1 MDENLFKFA
10 PLRQK
15 RRSGFDKSFS
25 NFLTA
30 KVGTLVPVLCDE
42 VIPNT
47 DVNIRVAA
55 QAQLPPLA
63 SDVFMRCDLKL
74 EAFFCPSRI
83 LYGGYDAWLTGSTI
97 RSAASTEATAALPF
111 VKLSASHPELL
122 APGSLADYLGYKN
135 RGVSVD
141 TVVGIQDKLNAFP
154 FLCYHRIYDD
164 WYRNTLVQKR
174 LFNRPA
180 AGTGGFS
187 AYAPQFTPYA
197 VIAEG
202 DANNGFDLYTSI
214 FGNGHRFGEL
224 HQRNYGMDYFTAA
237 TPLPQKGDAQKV
249 TFEIPESG
257 DGSFTIAALRANNA
271 MQMFLER
278 NNLLGERLQDYVA
291 GHYGAHMPDSV
302 AQRAVLLGS
311 ASFDIY
317 SKGVETT
324 AATGP
329 TVSGAFESANPF
341 IGQPGNVVGSAR
353 ADGSDFI
360 IQNFK
365 VQEPGYIMIIASI
378 VPQANYSTGID
389 RLLMRYTKDGSQ
401 TDLANP
407 LLENVGPQPIYAS
420 EILAD
425 ADQDDIFGYIDRY
438 ADFKTKLNQ
447 VHGLFVD
454 GSTNGDGQNLSSFVL
469 QRPFVSADTEQP
481 QLNDGFLQISTDDMD
496 NVTSVDSN
504 LSSFGAMIDCYFDY
518 KAVMPLARYSVPSLE
533 SPMDGDFEVVQR
545 SGSKID

>member
-1 MDENLFKFA
+1 MDENLFRYA

-63 SDVFMRCDLKL
+63 SDVFMRCDLKM

-83 LYGGYDAWLTGSTI
+83 LYGGYDAWLTGSKVRTVNGD
-97 RSAASTEATAALPF
+97 EEAALPF
-111 VKLSASHPELL
+111 VKLSSSHPELL

-141 TVVGIQDKLNAFP
+141 SVLGIQDKLNAFP

-164 WYRNTLVQKR
+164 WYRNTLVQTR

-180 AGTGGFS
+180 AGSGGVS
-187 AYAPQFTPYA
+187 AYAPQFTPYSTIG
-197 VIAEG
+197 VS
-202 DANNGFDLYTSI
+202 DAQNGFDLYTSI
-214 FGNGHRFGEL
+214 FGNGHRFGQL

-249 TFEIPESG
+249 TIDTG
-257 DGSFTIAALRANNA
+257 DDSSSFTIASLRANNS

-278 NNLLGERLQDYVA
+278 NNLIGERLQDFVA
-291 GHYGAHMPDSV
+291 GHYGAHMPDSI

-317 SKGVETT
+317 SKGVETN
-324 AATGP
+324 ATFRSP
-329 TVSGAFESANPF
+329 SEEIVNQNPF
-341 IGQPGNVVGSAR
+341 AGIAGNVVGSAR
-353 ADGSDFI
+353 AEGSDFI
-360 IQNFK
+360 INGFK
-365 VQEPGYIMIIASI
+365 AQEPGYIMIIASV

-389 RLLMRYTKDGSQ
+389 RMLLRYTEPGSQ
-401 TDLANP
+401 VDLANP

-425 ADQDDIFGYIDRY
+425 ASKDDIFGYIDRY

-454 GSTNGDGQNLSSFVL
+454 GSDSGDGTNLSAFVL
-469 QRPFVSADTEQP
+469 QRPFFSADTEQP
-481 QLNDGFLQISTDDMD
+481 QVNDGFLQILESDMD
-496 NVTSVDSN
+496 NVTALASD
-504 LSSFGAMIDCYFDY
+504 LSLFGAMIDCYFDY

-545 SGSKID
+545 SGSKIS

>member
-1 MDENLFKFA
+1 MDENLFKYA

-63 SDVFMRCDLKL
+63 SDVFMRCDLKM

-97 RSAASTEATAALPF
+97 RSATSQDASAALPF

-135 RGVSVD
+135 RGVLVN

-249 TFEIPESG
+249 SFEIPESG

-291 GHYGAHMPDSV
+291 GHYGAHMPDSI

-311 ASFDIY
+311 ASFPIY
-317 SKGVETT
+317 SKGVDTT
-324 AATGP
+324 ATTDAEQAGSQ
-329 TVSGAFESANPF
+329 VLARNPF
-341 IGQPGNVVGSAR
+341 AGIAGNVVGAAR
-353 ADGSDFI
+353 AEGDDFI
-360 IQNFK
+360 IRGFK
-365 VQEPGYIMIIASI
+365 AQEPGYIMIIASI

-389 RLLMRYTKDGSQ
+389 RMLLRYTKDGSQ

-407 LLENVGPQPIYAS
+407 LLEGVGPQPIYAS

-425 ADQDDIFGYIDRY
+425 ANQDDIFGYIDRY

-447 VHGLFVD
+447 IHGLFVD
-454 GSTNGDGQNLSSFVL
+454 GQSLSSFVL

-481 QLNDGFLQISTDDMD
+481 QLNDGFLQILSDDMD
-496 NVTSVDSN
+496 NVTALNAN
-504 LSSFGAMIDCYFDY
+504 LSNFGAMIDCYFDY
-518 KAVMPLARYSVPSLE
+518 KAVLPLARYSVPSLE

-545 SGSKID
+545 SGSKIA